1 MEIIITDLTRFKKRD
16 NVCTAGVTLDGAVV
30 RPWPYL
36 RFDNLEKLG
45 IHPGGILQGE
55 FQNLEKSAPHTED
68 ASYGK
73 LVFKGPATKQA
84 FRQVLEQTLFPGLCA
99 GFETELTSGEKC
111 IPVDTPPPRSLIT
124 IRMDPKAFSIEQDS
138 YDVSRLRAH
147 FTDETGMRMAYVGVT
162 DLGFFDY
169 AQEHAASP
177 ADIAK
182 LEEFIQSQDELFLR
196 VGLSRV
202 HKAPDGRHGYWIQ
215 LNSIYTFPNYL
226 EYIRCYE

>member
-1 MEIIITDLTRFKKRD
+1 
-16 NVCTAGVTLDGAVV
+16 
-30 RPWPYL
+30 
-36 RFDNLEKLG
+36 
-45 IHPGGILQGE
+45 
-55 FQNLEKSAPHTED
+55 
-68 ASYGK
+68 
-73 LVFKGPATKQA
+73 
-84 FRQVLEQTLFPGLCA
+84 
-99 GFETELTSGEKC
+99 
-111 IPVDTPPPRSLIT
+111 
-124 IRMDPKAFSIEQDS
+124 MDPKAFSIEQDS

-215 LNSIYTFPNYL
+215 LNGIYTFPNYL